1 MTRLTF
7 NQYLHE
13 IEEQNLKGHN
23 EIFGVSKPYFG
34 NISFER
40 IHTNNNQ
47 VITKDTT
54 VILQERNNDE
64 YNVKDNKITS
74 WIQIALRM
82 SQHPSWPCRKEAQNH
97 KSFDRAQKLFRSKK
111 R

>member
-1 MTRLTF
+1 MTRLKF

-47 VITKDTT
+47 VIYEGHYSH
-54 VILQERNNDE
+54 LARN
-64 YNVKDNKITS
+64 
-74 WIQIALRM
+74 QQR
-82 SQHPSWPCRKEAQNH
+82 
-97 KSFDRAQKLFRSKK
+97 
-111 R
+111 